1 MDWVIHLSHVKWNEP
16 NPSNRIRVTCK
27 KGVFSNLTLGQ
38 LLSKE
43 PSIDA
48 TLLPPTKRKNSAYT
62 GGGKVGKLIFIAD
75 AYLTKPLATRSLFSR
90 DVWMAIMAEGC
101 CGLVLGAA
109 LLWVTLNEASCLWQH
124 NRTWYGHSSAFGLG
138 LRLYPTWLSPAEVPS
153 VYYLLFLSSVFYWVL
168 WKMTKIEEKALCS
181 GYPNVAPGMHMPL
194 NLKEVL
200 ILFGVPRY

>member
-1 MDWVIHLSHVKWNEP
+1 MDWVIHLFCVKWNEP

-90 DVWMAIMAEGC
+90 DVWMAIM
-101 CGLVLGAA
+101 VRGAVD
-109 LLWVTLNEASCLWQH
+109 WC
-124 NRTWYGHSSAFGLG
+124 
-138 LRLYPTWLSPAEVPS
+138 
-153 VYYLLFLSSVFYWVL
+153 WVL
-168 WKMTKIEEKALCS
+168 LSCGWLWMRHLVCGSIIEPGTDTPQLLALVWDCIPLDSVLLKSQAFIICCFCLQYFIESFEKWQ
-181 GYPNVAPGMHMPL
+181 
-194 NLKEVL
+194 
-200 ILFGVPRY
+200 R